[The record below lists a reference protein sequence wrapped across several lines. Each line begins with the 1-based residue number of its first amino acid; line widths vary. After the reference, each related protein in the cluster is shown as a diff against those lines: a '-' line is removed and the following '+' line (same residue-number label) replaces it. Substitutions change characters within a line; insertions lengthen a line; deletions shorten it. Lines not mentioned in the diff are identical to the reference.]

1 MKRTAR
7 KLMSLFMALV
17 MVCSLIPAAMA
28 AEPGGDT
35 TGADTDITWGSWS
48 AAAEGKTLCEND
60 GHSGTINR
68 VEATCTAA
76 GSASQTCT
84 TCGATRTGTIAQ
96 KEHTPVSNPTKTDY
110 VSDEN
115 GHQVK
120 CSVCGAATGT
130 SSSHSFEDS
139 SYGKDSTNHW
149 HECSVCGYK
158 KDVAPHT
165 PGENATYTWA
175 ESGHKYNCSQ
185 CQQEVTVAHTWS
197 TAVPVYP
204 TAGSTASTQHTK
216 YCTVCD
222 SSKQHSVSENHTYD
236 TTGKCT
242 VCGYQNSNPAAGV
255 RVSSSTL
262 QIGVGQSQA
271 ISYYFVD
278 ANGVPTSATATVTI
292 SSSNNAIAYVNP
304 NYSNAVTGYGVGTA
318 TISLY
323 INGNTTAAATVT
335 VTVKNTA
342 NVSVTVSQNQ
352 GNFYFTDNTT
362 QEGTSI
368 YDQIVTA
375 LGYNY
380 NSSYYNNY
388 YVTVSGSNSTV
399 GTLYGTSYTRIPLSS
414 LGSVYLYVN
423 NTTGTWTGSYKVEA
437 LTGTNTYTEVLSGSI
452 TINVQPYTGTG
463 IIYSATL
470 GEEVAL
476 RVSDFEN
483 FWSEFTSGRGTLTS
497 VTINSVSTGTVG
509 GTLCY
514 HTAGERNHS
523 SAANQT
529 FYVSPRT
536 STQRDLSNLTFFPG
550 STSNRYRT
558 GTVTISFTATGTNY
572 STTSYNSSYNTSA
585 SGTITILYTNGAVE
599 AINYAATSS
608 YTVLDADDFNAVYR
622 QATATTTTS
631 PTYTVRFLDV
641 PTYGTLYANYSVN
654 SRTGAITGTEITS
667 RNVNTLSFSNRTTG
681 TNSLEKVAYVPGYR
695 GVGDSV
701 RYAVYSGNTLVYVGT
716 VNFGVG
722 TLSVT
727 YACGAAGVTFKAT
740 DFFSTSSSLLTSQYI
755 TFGTPSSGTL
765 YKSGSVRVTTSDR
778 FGYTASAAAGVQSI
792 STVTYVPVSGYNG
805 VVEIPFTSVSYTG
818 GTISGTVKIT
828 VTTKTFTDVPATH
841 WAYSYINRL
850 VGEGVVDGV
859 TPTTYA
865 PSSNVKYGEA
875 LKMIL
880 IAAGY
885 PAQTEGTG
893 ANWAS
898 NYLALAYRNGIVSST
913 SGDLNA
919 AVDRNTIASITAKAL
934 KISQAS
940 SINRGIIGPT
950 DSRDGY
956 VYALYNVGILNG
968 TTTNGVNRFNGS
980 SSLTRAELA
989 AIVCRVSDYYSANN
1003 K

>member
-1 MKRTAR
+1 MT
-7 KLMSLFMALV
+7 
-17 MVCSLIPAAMA
+17 IPAT
-28 AEPGGDT
+28 GKHTFSDQWTQGDT
-35 TGADTDITWGSWS
+35 THYHACTTTNCTAKSNE
-48 AAAEGKTLCEND
+48 AAHTYNWTTKDAN
-60 GHSGTINR
+60 GHSGKCSECQKEITSAAHDFDYKSLTATTHVKYCKICGYE
-68 VEATCTAA
+68 EAATAHDFTTNNGTCA
-76 GSASQTCT
+76 
-84 TCGATRTGTIAQ
+84 CGATNPATTGTLTVTQSSLPSNTASAGQ
-96 KEHTPVSNPTKTDY
+96 VFSVTPN
-110 VSDEN
+110 
-115 GHQVK
+115 VK
-120 CSVCGAATGT
+120 AGTADVTAYCIFYYSWTLDGYSVASYNNTFTLPTGT
-130 SSSHSFEDS
+130 AM
-139 SYGKDSTNHW
+139 GNHKL
-149 HECSVCGYK
+149 V
-158 KDVAPHT
+158 
-165 PGENATYTWA
+165 
-175 ESGHKYNCSQ
+175 
-185 CQQEVTVAHTWS
+185 
-197 TAVPVYP
+197 
-204 TAGSTASTQHTK
+204 
-216 YCTVCD
+216 CTVTPYYNNAAITGQA
-222 SSKQHSVSENHTYD
+222 KSVSW
-236 TTGKCT
+236 
-242 VCGYQNSNPAAGV
+242 SF
-255 RVSSSTL
+255 S
-262 QIGVGQSQA
+262 
-271 ISYYFVD
+271 
-278 ANGVPTSATATVTI
+278 
-292 SSSNNAIAYVNP
+292 
-304 NYSNAVTGYGVGTA
+304 
-318 TISLY
+318 
-323 INGNTTAAATVT
+323 
-335 VTVKNTA
+335 VKNTA

-380 NSSYYNNY
+380 NNYNNY
-388 YVTVSGSNSTV
+388 YVTITGSGTV
-399 GTLYGTSYTRIPLSS
+399 GTLTGAYTNIPLSN
-414 LGSVYLYVN
+414 LGNVYLALNNTSGTWKGSFSVYAY
-423 NTTGTWTGSYKVEA
+423 TGTATA
-437 LTGTNTYTEVLSGSI
+437 TTEVLSGSI

-483 FWSEFTSGRGTLTS
+483 FWSEVTSGRGTLSS

-514 HTAGERNHS
+514 HTAGERNHT

-701 RYAVYSGNTLVYVGT
+701 RYAVYSNNTLVYVGT

-727 YACGAAGVTFKAT
+727 YACGASGVSFKAA
-740 DFFSTSSSLLTSQYI
+740 DFFSSSSSLLTSQYI

-765 YKSGSVRVTTSDR
+765 YKSGSARVTTSDR

-940 SINRGIIGPT
+940 SINRGIIAPT

>member
-1 MKRTAR
+1 MT
-7 KLMSLFMALV
+7 
-17 MVCSLIPAAMA
+17 IPAT
-28 AEPGGDT
+28 GKHTFSDQWTQGDT
-35 TGADTDITWGSWS
+35 THYHACTTTNCTAKSNEAAHTYNWS
-48 AAAEGKTLCEND
+48 SNNTAS
-60 GHSGTINR
+60 GHSGTCTCGKTITNAEHQYKYKSITDKTH
-68 VEATCTAA
+68 VKYCETCGYEEQATAHDFTTNN
-76 GSASQTCT
+76 GTCA
-84 TCGATRTGTIAQ
+84 CGATNPATTGTLTVTQSSLPSNTASAGQ
-96 KEHTPVSNPTKTDY
+96 VFSVTPN
-110 VSDEN
+110 
-115 GHQVK
+115 VK
-120 CSVCGAATGT
+120 AGTADVTAYCTFYYSWTLDGYSVASYNNTFTLPTGT
-130 SSSHSFEDS
+130 AM
-139 SYGKDSTNHW
+139 GNHTL
-149 HECSVCGYK
+149 V
-158 KDVAPHT
+158 
-165 PGENATYTWA
+165 
-175 ESGHKYNCSQ
+175 
-185 CQQEVTVAHTWS
+185 
-197 TAVPVYP
+197 
-204 TAGSTASTQHTK
+204 
-216 YCTVCD
+216 CTVTPYYNNAAITGQA
-222 SSKQHSVSENHTYD
+222 KSVSW
-236 TTGKCT
+236 
-242 VCGYQNSNPAAGV
+242 SF
-255 RVSSSTL
+255 S
-262 QIGVGQSQA
+262 
-271 ISYYFVD
+271 
-278 ANGVPTSATATVTI
+278 
-292 SSSNNAIAYVNP
+292 
-304 NYSNAVTGYGVGTA
+304 
-318 TISLY
+318 
-323 INGNTTAAATVT
+323 
-335 VTVKNTA
+335 VKNTA

-368 YDQIVTA
+368 YDQIITA

-483 FWSEFTSGRGTLTS
+483 FWSEVTSGRGTLAS
-497 VTINSVSTGTVG
+497 VKINSVSTGAVG

-514 HTAGERNHS
+514 NHTAGERTHS
-523 SAANQT
+523 NASGQT
-529 FYVSPRT
+529 FVTNPRY
-536 STQRDLSNLTFFPG
+536 SNDKDLSDLTFVPG

-727 YACGAAGVTFKAT
+727 YACGASGVSFKAA
-740 DFFSTSSSLLTSQYI
+740 DFFSSSSSLLTSQYI

-765 YKSGSVRVTTSDR
+765 YKSGSARVTTSDR

-934 KISQAS
+934 KINQAS
-940 SINRGIIGPT
+940 SINRGIIAPT

-1003 K
+1003 NK